1 MYKSATVRESSAQI
15 VNKIGEKIRV
25 NNGLLNREDILKS
38 FSPEVLNKAWNCLCE
53 FIAQNYESGK
63 GTLIKG
69 FGTFTFI
76 SSEVNLEGTTNQ
88 FQRDKKSK
96 KPVFIVSK

>member
-1 MYKSATVRESSAQI
+1 MTIKLIFIKSIKLKEKKYKKMYKSATVRESSAQI

-69 FGTFTFI
+69 FGTFTFK
-76 SSEVNLEGTTNQ
+76 
-88 FQRDKKSK
+88 F
-96 KPVFIVSK
+96 

>member
-38 FSPEVLNKAWNCLCE
+38 FSPEVLNKAWNRLCE
-53 FIAQNYESGK
+53 FIAQN
-63 GTLIKG
+63 
-69 FGTFTFI
+69 
-76 SSEVNLEGTTNQ
+76 
-88 FQRDKKSK
+88 
-96 KPVFIVSK
+96 